1 MNEIL
6 SRIKFGF
13 GIFIEIEMRK
23 KWVVRQMRF
32 AGNLKENWKGASI
45 CCFYHKSRRFGDLY
59 VPHPSL
65 NLIQL
70 N

>member
-1 MNEIL
+1 MKETLMNEIL
-6 SRIKFGF
+6 SRIKIGF

-45 CCFYHKSRRFGDLY
+45 CCFYVRLSWQNRKHSGG
-59 VPHPSL
+59 P
-65 NLIQL
+65 N
-70 N
+70 